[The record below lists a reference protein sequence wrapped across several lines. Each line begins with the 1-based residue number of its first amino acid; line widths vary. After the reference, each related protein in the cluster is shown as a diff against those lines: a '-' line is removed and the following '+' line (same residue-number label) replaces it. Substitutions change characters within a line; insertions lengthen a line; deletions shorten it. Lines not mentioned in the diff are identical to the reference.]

1 MASVIANNFLRGLFQ
16 GEFNLATQDWRV
28 MLLMTNT
35 TVDTELEDRTSSQFI
50 SSFTTLDEFN
60 GANYV
65 RKALASETVTQN
77 NTNERAE
84 FSADNLTW
92 TALGAGTRNI
102 QGALL
107 YRHVT
112 NDADSIPVAWF
123 EFTATPDGSDF
134 TIRWNGGS
142 TAGDLLRMLKV

>member
-16 GEFNLATQDWRV
+16 GEFNLATQDLRV

-35 TVDTELEDRTSSQFI
+35 TVDTQLEDGSSTQNI
-50 SSFTTLDEFN
+50 SDFTTLDEFD

-65 RKALASETVTQN
+65 RKALATETVQQDDTN
-77 NTNERAE
+77 NRAD

-92 TALGAGTRNI
+92 TALGVGTRSI

-112 NDADSIPVAWF
+112 NDTDSLPIAF
-123 EFTATPDGSDF
+123 YEFSATPDGSDF
-134 TIRWNGGS
+134 TIRWDGGAS
-142 TAGDLLRMLKV
+142 AGDLLRMLKV